1 LILQTQYPSCDAA
14 GPRTEFPAKVI
25 FIPYTV
31 LKAVITEHLPVKQE
45 KAREGYLA
53 EFL

>member
-1 LILQTQYPSCDAA
+1 MLPGSRAQL
-14 GPRTEFPAKVI
+14 PAKVI
-25 FIPYTV
+25 SNPYTV